1 VEGSLNRSTSP
12 KSLRARPPPKLAL
25 PARYASSVERERV
38 HPGIGADSIQ
48 AFANAAL
55 DPDPMQFD
63 GIAQRLLGECRDAEQ
78 FLEEAISGAAM
89 ALGAW
94 CDGRQIE
101 VEAVAVAARRLEELV
116 FEIADAHL
124 SKSPAVAPAWT
135 ILLTRAPGSHHT
147 LGSFIAAELFN
158 WHGCAVIAGPG
169 LEGERVI
176 RTLASEEVDVLA
188 VTISEERDLLAV
200 HRLISHCRSI
210 SRNPSLIVMVG
221 GTQAFLRADLA
232 AEVNADLVATHV
244 STARIELTRQLERL
258 RARHT

>member
-1 VEGSLNRSTSP
+1 MNRSTSRKP
-12 KSLRARPPPKLAL
+12 SRNRPPPKLAL
-25 PARYASSVERERV
+25 PARYASTVEHDQV
-38 HPGIGADSIQ
+38 HPGIDSARIQ
-48 AFANAAL
+48 ALANAAL
-55 DPDPMQFD
+55 DPNPALFEET
-63 GIAQRLLGECRDAEQ
+63 AQQLLGDCRDAEQ

-101 VEAVAVAARRLEELV
+101 VDAVSEAARRLEELV

-124 SKSPAVAPAWT
+124 SKSPAGSQAWS

-158 WHGCAVIAGPG
+158 WHGWAVIAGPG

-176 RTLASEEVDVLA
+176 RTLASELVDVLA
-188 VTISEERDLLAV
+188 VTVSEERDLLAV

-210 SRNPSLIVMVG
+210 SRNPHLIVMVG

-232 AEVNADLVATHV
+232 QEVNADLVATHV
-244 STARIELTRQLERL
+244 STARIELTRRLEQLH
-258 RARHT
+258 A

>member
-1 VEGSLNRSTSP
+1 MEGSLNRSTSP
-12 KSLRARPPPKLAL
+12 KLLRPRPPPKLAL
-25 PARYASSVERERV
+25 PARYASTVERERV
-38 HPGIGADSIQ
+38 HPGIGAESIQ
-48 AFANAAL
+48 GLANAAL
-55 DPDPMQFD
+55 DPDPTRFES
-63 GIAQRLLGECRDAEQ
+63 IAQQLLGECRDAEQ
-78 FLEEAISGAAM
+78 FLEEAVSGAAM

-101 VEAVAVAARRLEELV
+101 VDAVAAAAQRLEELV

-158 WHGCAVIAGPG
+158 WHGWAVIAGPG

-176 RTLASEEVDVLA
+176 RTLASEAVDVLA

-200 HRLISHCRSI
+200 HRLISHCRAI
-210 SRNPSLIVMVG
+210 SRNPRLIVMVG
-221 GTQAFLRADLA
+221 GTQAFLRAELA
-232 AEVNADLVATHV
+232 EEVNADIVATHV
-244 STARIELTRQLERL
+244 SAARIQLTRQLEQL
-258 RARHT
+258 HAAPT